1 MESPMDRLM
10 ESFRT
15 HSDASEAGL
24 EALVGLIA
32 IVAHRQGL
40 GPDDGL
46 LRELEES
53 GPGFDPEASQ
63 ARQEGFEQVIKL
75 FRSNLAKM

>member
-32 IVAHRQGL
+32 IVAHHAGL
-40 GPDDGL
+40 DPDDN
-46 LRELEES
+46 RIRQLEES
-53 GPGFDPEASQ
+53 GSGFDLDASP
-63 ARQEGFEQVIKL
+63 ARQEGFEHVLRL
-75 FRSNLAKM
+75 FRSNLAGM

>member
-32 IVAHRQGL
+32 IVAHHAGL
-40 GPDDGL
+40 DPNDGL
-46 LRELEES
+46 IEELVES
-53 GPGFDPEASQ
+53 GPGFDPEASR
-63 ARQEGFEQVIKL
+63 ARQAGFEQVIKL
-75 FRSNLAKM
+75 FKTNLANM